1 MRSSAARRRGPPP
14 AERTASA
21 VSAMMPPSPLLS
33 ARRISSTYF
42 SVTTSISIQKIVETA
57 PTRCGPSSG
66 TPTPGLKIS
75 FIV

>member
-1 MRSSAARRRGPPP
+1 MRPRGVRP

-21 VSAMMPPSPLLS
+21 VRAMMPPSPLLS

-42 SVTTSISIQKIVETA
+42 SVTTNISAQKIVDTA
-57 PTRCGPSSG
+57 PTMCGASSG
-66 TPTPGLKIS
+66 TLTPGPKIS